1 MFKKLF
7 SKLVFFFFFLLVI
20 FFSIENSENISIG
33 IWPISDKIEIPIFF
47 LTIVSI
53 TMGVFIGMC
62 LSLYSRIN
70 RK

>member
-1 MFKKLF
+1 MLKKIF
-7 SKLVFFFFFLLVI
+7 SKLVFLFFFLIVI

-33 IWPISDKIEIPIFF
+33 IWPIPDKIEIPIFF
-47 LTIVSI
+47 LTIISI